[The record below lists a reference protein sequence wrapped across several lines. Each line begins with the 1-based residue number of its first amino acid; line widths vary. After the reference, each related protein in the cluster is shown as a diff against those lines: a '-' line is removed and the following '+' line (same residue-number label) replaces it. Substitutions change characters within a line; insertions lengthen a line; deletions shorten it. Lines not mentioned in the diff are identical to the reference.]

1 MKTARGFTLIEL
13 MIVVAIVAILAAIAL
28 PAYQDYTIRAK
39 MSEGFGAASAVKV
52 AVASAFSSGGPIAVA
67 AVALQYQPNNTATSS
82 KYLQSIEVSDE
93 GVITAVV
100 EANVNNGLPIS
111 LDANRFTL
119 TPQLATSNGVYTPLD
134 ISLSGRIDWA
144 CASASHLV
152 AQQRGMIFTPGTMPS
167 KYLPA
172 ECR

>member
-28 PAYQDYTIRAK
+28 PAYQDFTIRSK
-39 MSEGFGAASAVKV
+39 MTEGFGAASAVKV
-52 AVASAFSSGGPIAVA
+52 AVASGFSSAGPIGVTQVA
-67 AVALQYQPNNTATSS
+67 TQYMANNTSTGS
-82 KYLQSIEVSDE
+82 KYLQYIEVSNE

-100 EANVNNGLPIS
+100 RANAVNGIPTGL
-111 LDANRFTL
+111 DGTTFTL
-119 TPQLATSNGVYTPLD
+119 TPQLVNNGTYVPLD

-144 CASASHLV
+144 CASASHTV
-152 AQQRGMIFTPGTMPS
+152 ATARSMISTPGTMPS
-167 KYLPA
+167 KYLPS